1 MTVIGGSG
9 WLMNESG
16 DFSFMTGKNIINGG
30 AVVIVGSI
38 VAIICC
44 ALGIIGTIFKL
55 RFLLVI
61 VSTLH

>member
-1 MTVIGGSG
+1 MTVVGGSG

-16 DFSFMTGKNIINGG
+16 DFSFVAGKNIVNGG
-30 AVVIVGSI
+30 AVVIAGGI
-38 VAIICC
+38 VAIVCC
-44 ALGIIGTIFKL
+44 ALGITGAIFKL